1 MLLQCTVLQQ
11 SGTESIIQC
20 NFACRAK
27 RVTQK
32 DKIKRSPIP
41 LIYNYIGSEIR
52 GSCATSRKTSMRP
65 VDIMNIVA
73 FCLIGYLGAIVYA
86 GEED

>member
-1 MLLQCTVLQQ
+1 MQR
-11 SGTESIIQC
+11 

-27 RVTQK
+27 RVTQNE
-32 DKIKRSPIP
+32 KIKRSSIP
-41 LIYNYIGSEIR
+41 LIYNYIASDIH

-73 FCLIGYLGAIVYA
+73 FCLVGNLGAVVYA

>member
-1 MLLQCTVLQQ
+1 MLLLQQ

-20 NFACRAK
+20 NFVCRAK
-27 RVTQK
+27 RVTQNE
-32 DKIKRSPIP
+32 KIKRSSIP
-41 LIYNYIGSEIR
+41 LIYNYIASDIR
-52 GSCATSRKTSMRP
+52 GSCATSRKTNMRP

-73 FCLIGYLGAIVYA
+73 FCFVGYLVAVVYA